1 MKNIIQIVFLIVL
14 AMIPI
19 IGICQTDSIK
29 SNRKEIFTIIEE
41 QPSFPGSKDALSKY
55 ISSEQRRFNYTKDD
69 PDKGTVYLTF
79 HIDTHG
85 TITNPKVIRGV
96 NARLDSVP
104 VLSFLLTS
112 RVPPSTASINSSEN
126 IPKPV

>member
-1 MKNIIQIVFLIVL
+1 
-14 AMIPI
+14 MIPI

-96 NARLDSVP
+96 NARLDSLAIEIVKGMP
-104 VLSFLLTS
+104 NWTPGKF
-112 RVPPSTASINSSEN
+112 RNKN
-126 IPKPV
+126 IDVDFNMPITFGVDLKSKK